1 MFGKRAAH
9 QPTVVGLDLDPS
21 HIAAVE
27 VPPDGTMAIKRS
39 AMAMLRPGI
48 VRDGEVVD
56 AEALTEALR
65 EIFDA
70 HQLPTRVR
78 IGVANQRIVVRTMDL
93 EPLLDDKALAAA
105 VQAQAADHIPMPMD
119 EAVVDFQRL
128 GIVDTPQGPRTRV
141 VIVAVRREVVE
152 RLAQSATAAGLSI
165 EGIDLSAF
173 AMVRAVGVAGT
184 GARLYV
190 NVAGLTNVAVAS
202 EDGVLFSR
210 AAAGGLDRLAHTL
223 AERRALTLEHAHQW
237 MVHVGM
243 AAPLTEIAGDVD
255 LVAATRHV
263 LEEGIHQ
270 IADAVRSSVEYYRM
284 QENAVPV
291 EEGVL
296 TGAAV
301 AIPGFVE
308 TLGERL
314 HLPLTTAVV
323 EPQTGSDEPAGHDL
337 GRLTVAAGLAVERRD
352 LRAA

>member
-1 MFGKRAAH
+1 MFGKRPAQ
-9 QPTVVGLDLDPS
+9 QPAIVGLDLDPS
-21 HIAAVE
+21 HVAAVE
-27 VPPDGTMAIKRS
+27 VMPGQAMAIKRS
-39 AMAMLRPGI
+39 ALAKLRPGI
-48 VRDGEVVD
+48 VRDGEVAD
-56 AEALTEALR
+56 PEALTEALR
-65 EIFDA
+65 ELFDA

-105 VQAQAADHIPMPMD
+105 VHSQAADHIPMPMD
-119 EAVVDFQRL
+119 EAVVDHQRL

-152 RLAQSATAAGLSI
+152 RLAQSATAAGLTI

-173 AMVRAVGVAGT
+173 AMVRAVGEAGA
-184 GARLYV
+184 GARLYL

-202 EDGVLFSR
+202 GDGVLFAR
-210 AAAGGLDRLAHTL
+210 AAAGGLEGLAHLL

-237 MVHVGM
+237 MIHVGLT
-243 AAPLTEIAGDVD
+243 APLSEVEGDPD
-255 LVAATRHV
+255 LVAATRYV
-263 LEEGIHQ
+263 LEEGVHQ

-284 QENAVPV
+284 QEDAVPV
-291 EEGVL
+291 EDGVL

-301 AIPGFVE
+301 AIPGFAE

-314 HLPLTTAVV
+314 HMPLTSAVV
-323 EPQTGSDEPAGHDL
+323 SPVGEDDAGMEL
-337 GRLTVAAGLAVERRD
+337 GRLTVAAGLAVEERD

>member
-1 MFGKRAAH
+1 MFRKRSA
-9 QPTVVGLDLDPS
+9 QPATVVGLDLDPS

-27 VPPDGTMAIKRS
+27 VQPGAALAIKRS
-39 AMAMLRPGI
+39 ALTILRPGV
-48 VRDGEVVD
+48 VRDGEVAD
-56 AEALTEALR
+56 PEALTEALR
-65 EIFDA
+65 ELFAA
-70 HQLPTRVR
+70 HDLPTRVR

-119 EAVVDFQRL
+119 EAVGDFQRL

-173 AMVRAVGVAGT
+173 AMVRAVGAAGA
-184 GARLYV
+184 GARLYL

-202 EDGVLFSR
+202 EDGVLFAR
-210 AAAGGLDRLAHTL
+210 AAAGGLEGLAHTL

-243 AAPLTEIAGDVD
+243 TAPLAEVEGDVD

-296 TGAAV
+296 TGPAV

-308 TLGERL
+308 TLGQRL
-314 HLPLTTAVV
+314 RLPLTGAVV
-323 EPQTGSDEPAGHDL
+323 GPAEGDAPGRHDL
-337 GRLTVAAGLAVERRD
+337 GRLAVAAGLAVEERD

>member
-1 MFGKRAAH
+1 MFRKRAAH
-9 QPTVVGLDLDPS
+9 HASVVGLDLDPS

-27 VPPDGTMAIKRS
+27 VPHDGTMTIKRS
-39 AMAMLRPGI
+39 ALAKLRPGI

-56 AEALTEALR
+56 PEALTEALKAL
-65 EIFDA
+65 FSGD
-70 HQLPTRVR
+70 HLPTRVR
-78 IGVANQRIVVRTMDL
+78 IGMANPRIVVRTMDL

-105 VQAQAADHIPMPMD
+105 VRAQAADHIPMPIG
-119 EAVVDFQRL
+119 EAVLDHQRL
-128 GIVDTPQGPRTRV
+128 GIVDTPHGPRTRV
-141 VIVAVRREVVE
+141 VIVAARREVVE

-173 AMVRAVGVAGT
+173 AMVRAVGQSGPR
-184 GARLYV
+184 ARLYL

-202 EDGVLFSR
+202 EDGVLFAR
-210 AAAGGLDRLAHTL
+210 AAAGGLEALAHTL

-243 AAPLTEIAGDVD
+243 TAPVPEIEGDPD

-270 IADAVRSSVEYYRM
+270 IADAVRGSVEYYRM

-301 AIPGFVE
+301 AIPGFPE

-314 HLPLTTAVV
+314 HLPMTSAVV
-323 EPQTGSDEPAGHDL
+323 APVSEEDASIEL
-337 GRLTVAAGLAVERRD
+337 GRLTVAAGLAVEERN